1 MSIKRLLVGYLW
13 TVVLTELERTARI
26 SDEAKVAGVTLL
38 GGFVIAP
45 VVVGAYV
52 WWLITGKRLPGRLG
66 SWVGSPAKLSYG
78 SIPRRP
84 PPKEMSQAVQRLRS
98 TSQRPNCPTG

>member
-13 TVVLTELERTARI
+13 TVVLTELGRSPRI
-26 SDEAKVAGVTLL
+26 SDETKVVGVTPL

-66 SWVGSPAKLSYG
+66 SWVGSPAKLSFG
-78 SIPRRP
+78 SIPRRSS
-84 PPKEMSQAVQRLRS
+84 PKEMREAVERLCARS
-98 TSQRPNCPTG
+98 RGPTCPTR

>member
-1 MSIKRLLVGYLW
+1 MSIKRLLVGYMW
-13 TVVLTELERTARI
+13 TVVLTELERTPRI

-38 GGFVIAP
+38 GGFVFAP

-52 WWLITGKRLPGRLG
+52 WWLMTGKRLPGRLG
-66 SWVGSPAKLSYG
+66 RWVGSPAKLSFG

-84 PPKEMSQAVQRLRS
+84 PPKELSQAVERLRFRSQGS
-98 TSQRPNCPTG
+98 TWPSR

>member
-1 MSIKRLLVGYLW
+1 MSMKRLLVGYLW
-13 TVVLTELERTARI
+13 TVVLTELERSPRI
-26 SDEAKVAGVTLL
+26 SDEAKVVGVTLL

-66 SWVGSPAKLSYG
+66 SWVGSPARLSFG
-78 SIPRRP
+78 SSPRRP
-84 PPKEMSQAVQRLRS
+84 PPKELREAVERLRAR
-98 TSQRPNCPTG
+98 SQGPTCPTP

>member
-13 TVVLTELERTARI
+13 TVVLTELERTPRI
-26 SDEAKVAGVTLL
+26 SDEANVAGVTLL
-38 GGFVIAP
+38 GGFVFAP

-66 SWVGSPAKLSYG
+66 SWVGSPAKLSFG

-84 PPKEMSQAVQRLRS
+84 PPKEMRETMERPRARSQGR
-98 TSQRPNCPTG
+98 TCPMC